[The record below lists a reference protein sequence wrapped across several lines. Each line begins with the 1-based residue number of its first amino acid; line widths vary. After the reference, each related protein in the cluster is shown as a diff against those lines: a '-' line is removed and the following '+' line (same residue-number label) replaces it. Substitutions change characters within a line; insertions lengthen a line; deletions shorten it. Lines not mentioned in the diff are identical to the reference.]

1 MFPTS
6 WIDEGFMIM
15 VSKTLAAGH
24 GYALPILGRFW
35 HYPYILAVGPTVI
48 VPAAFSIK
56 LFGLSV
62 AAARLPMTLYILG
75 SCVTMYA
82 FTRRLADTSAA
93 RWTALL
99 LVTLSA
105 FINTGKPVLGEIPG
119 FFFLLLGLAA
129 LSRAEKHF
137 PSHCVAGACF
147 GLAVMTKLTFAFIYP
162 ILGILCCVAFLK
174 KQWKTSMMLAG
185 ILVIAIVVYFPW
197 RMLEISGGDSNILE
211 ETLLFVTSGI
221 QNDTVLLNVF
231 RRNPALLLRIPY
243 LAFGIFL
250 LLGGVGVWHM
260 RKRMPWFQWGVITLL
275 IASFTFHSF
284 NLYGWY
290 RHLLPA
296 HLLLL
301 IFVPIGAARLA
312 GRKLSAL
319 LMTLIALLQG
329 VWQFQHRGSGIGTE
343 LAKTVRI
350 VREDYAETDLLIEQA
365 EVFAQLPENPH
376 WLFINRQGF
385 SATWPEKFS
394 VPDERQRCFLRLRK
408 LNDQE
413 AADWGDKV
421 VPVGNSFIIPAPPDC
436 ANKK

>member
-1 MFPTS
+1 
-6 WIDEGFMIM
+6 M

-24 GYALPILGRFW
+24 GYALPILGRLW

-48 VPAAFSIK
+48 VPAALSIK

-62 AAARLPMTLYILG
+62 AAARLPMTLYVLG

-82 FTRRLADTSAA
+82 FTRRLAGPSAA

-119 FFFLLLGLAA
+119 FFFLLLGIAA
-129 LSRAEKHF
+129 LGRAERNF
-137 PSHCVAGACF
+137 PSLCAAGACL

-174 KQWKTSMMLAG
+174 KQRKTSMTLAG
-185 ILVIAIVVYFPW
+185 ILVIAIIVYLPW
-197 RMLEISGGDSNILE
+197 RMLEISGGDSKILE
-211 ETLLFVTSGI
+211 ETLLYITSGI

-243 LAFGIFL
+243 LAFGVFL
-250 LLGGVGVWHM
+250 LLGGMGALHM
-260 RKRMPWFQWGVITLL
+260 RKRMPWFQWSSIMLL

-301 IFVPIGAARLA
+301 IFVPTGAERLA

-319 LMTLIALLQG
+319 LMTLFVLLQG
-329 VWQFQHRGSGIGTE
+329 TWQFQHRGSGIGTE

-350 VREDYAETDLLIEQA
+350 VREDYAKTDLLIEQA

-376 WLFINRQGF
+376 WLFISRPGF
-385 SATWPEKFS
+385 SATWPERFS
-394 VPDERQRCFLRLRK
+394 APDERQRCFLRLRK
-408 LNDQE
+408 LSEQE
-413 AADWGDKV
+413 VTDWGEKA
-421 VPVGNSFIIPAPPDC
+421 VPAGNSFIIPAPPDC
-436 ANKK
+436 AARK